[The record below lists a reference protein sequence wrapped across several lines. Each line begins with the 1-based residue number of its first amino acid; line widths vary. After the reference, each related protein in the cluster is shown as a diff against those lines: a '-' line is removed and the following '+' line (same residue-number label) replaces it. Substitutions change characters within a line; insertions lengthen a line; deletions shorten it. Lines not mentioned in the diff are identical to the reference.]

1 MLKYVDTQI
10 TFSEVPD
17 EVSLTINL
25 SNCPIHCPSC
35 HSQYLW
41 EDIGTELTEETLKSL
56 IEANT
61 GITCVCFMGG
71 DNDPEA
77 VNKLSEYVHNNY
89 ELHTCWYSGYHA
101 FPGFEI
107 DFDYVKIG
115 PYIEKFGG
123 LDNPNTNQRFYIR
136 GRIMNK
142 MDANPHMWYNITD
155 KFWKN
160 EENSNN

>member
-17 EVSLTINL
+17 EVALCINI

-71 DNDPEA
+71 DNDVPATNE
-77 VNKLSEYVHNNY
+77 LSKFVHANY
-89 ELHTCWYSGYHA
+89 DLHTCIEFIKTLDDDEKNQLINTLIVSLYSY
-101 FPGFEI
+101 I
-107 DFDYVKIG
+107 TNVDY
-115 PYIEKFGG
+115 E
-123 LDNPNTNQRFYIR
+123 
-136 GRIMNK
+136 
-142 MDANPHMWYNITD
+142 
-155 KFWKN
+155 
-160 EENSNN
+160 